1 MTRVSLLISILFGTL
16 LYGDDYD
23 FDMESIKT
31 KTFEYAG
38 YLRSQNRHQNL
49 NQDSPSYILLDK
61 TESSQNTSFNEAM
74 FGLTYYKDDFTVIG
88 AFSAKYNAIAGEGES
103 LFTVYQ
109 LYANNKLSTYSTVDT
124 GKKRLQWGT
133 GYFTNPAAFLDR
145 QKDPMQPENLYEG
158 FVLIDYTYNKSFD
171 GDLKNLKLDIVYM
184 PTSSKV
190 NSDFDD
196 QQTSNLAMK
205 LYLLY
210 LDTDIDLIYLYNSK
224 FNDKIGLMFAK
235 NIASHFEIHGEYAKE
250 IGGYNSYL
258 LGLKY
263 VTQSDITILSEY
275 YYNSRGLNKEEIA
288 DAVATKPYAAKSYL
302 VSKISKKEPFDIVY
316 ASIYFRDM
324 FNLEDQSHVDTA
336 GFIYTFKF
344 NLELDLSY
352 TLNTGDPESEFGKK
366 MVSDFVWL
374 KATWYY

>member
-1 MTRVSLLISILFGTL
+1 MIRGYLVVFILFGML

-49 NQDSPSYILLDK
+49 NQDSPSYILLEK
-61 TESSQNTSFNEAM
+61 TESSQNISFNEVM
-74 FGLTYYKDDFTVIG
+74 FGFTYYRDDFTLIG
-88 AFSAKYNAIAGEGES
+88 ALSAKHNITAGDSEN
-103 LFTVYQ
+103 LFTAYQ
-109 LYANNKLSTYSTVDT
+109 LYAHNRLSAYTAVDT

-171 GDLKNLKLDIVYM
+171 GDLKNLKLDVVYM
-184 PTSSKV
+184 PTSSKI
-190 NSDFDD
+190 NSDFDS
-196 QQTSNLAMK
+196 QQTSNIAMK

-210 LDTDIDLIYLYNSK
+210 LDTDINLIYLYNDK
-224 FNDKIGLMFAK
+224 HNDKIGFMFAK

-250 IGGYNSYL
+250 IGGYHSYL

-275 YYNSRGLNKEEIA
+275 YYNSSGLDREEIA
-288 DAVATKPYAAKSYL
+288 TAVATKPYAAKSYL

-316 ASIYFRDM
+316 SSIYFRDM

-344 NLELDLSY
+344 DLELDLSY
-352 TLNTGDPESEFGKK
+352 TINTGDIESEFGKK
-366 MVSDFVWL
+366 MVSNFVWL